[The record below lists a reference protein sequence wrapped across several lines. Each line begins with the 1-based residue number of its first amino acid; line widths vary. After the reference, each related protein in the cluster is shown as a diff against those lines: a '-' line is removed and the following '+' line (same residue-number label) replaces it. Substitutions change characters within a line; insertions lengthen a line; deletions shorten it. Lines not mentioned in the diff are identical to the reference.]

1 VKFKS
6 YVEWFKNLEEDK
18 KEYSLNYLLG
28 KEKTHRD
35 LSHEEGDKLYH
46 LQAGTKNLID
56 QGYSRSEV
64 LNKLVSYGLNDEI
77 AEIIYGNAVEHR
89 SLLAD
94 AQLINNID
102 SQLFSDFVAFIIDD
116 YLMPGYYNYMNPDS
130 FSDLNKFKTVE
141 HAERIMIVLRYKA
154 LEVLRREIILPE
166 LWEELVDHFKLE
178 EPKANIFVNLID
190 QHLDELEK
198 TFMVRTLLNIESE
211 SNKNNEEEVA

>member
-1 VKFKS
+1 
-6 YVEWFKNLEEDK
+6 
-18 KEYSLNYLLG
+18 
-28 KEKTHRD
+28 
-35 LSHEEGDKLYH
+35 
-46 LQAGTKNLID
+46 
-56 QGYSRSEV
+56 
-64 LNKLVSYGLNDEI
+64 
-77 AEIIYGNAVEHR
+77 
-89 SLLAD
+89 
-94 AQLINNID
+94 
-102 SQLFSDFVAFIIDD
+102 
-116 YLMPGYYNYMNPDS
+116 MNPDS

-211 SNKNNEEEVA
+211 LNKNNEEEVA